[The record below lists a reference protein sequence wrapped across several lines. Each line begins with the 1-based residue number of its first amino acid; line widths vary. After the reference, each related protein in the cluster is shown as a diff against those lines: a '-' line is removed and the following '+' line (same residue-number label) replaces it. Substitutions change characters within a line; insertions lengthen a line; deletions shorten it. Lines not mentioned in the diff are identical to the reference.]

1 MYTIAVD
8 ADGTRE
14 GQKNLSSVA
23 SLTFKELNGH
33 NFDDKNE
40 DLIKFTETS
49 FQNYNYPLPPLDTNV
64 EGNYTLA
71 ISNYYYLC

>member
-23 SLTFKELNGH
+23 SLTFKELN
-33 NFDDKNE
+33 DKNE